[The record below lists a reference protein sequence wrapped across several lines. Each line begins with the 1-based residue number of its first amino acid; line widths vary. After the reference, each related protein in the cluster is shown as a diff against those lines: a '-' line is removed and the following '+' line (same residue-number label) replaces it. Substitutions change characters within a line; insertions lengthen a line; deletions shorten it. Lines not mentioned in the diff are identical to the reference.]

1 MILHDHAAEAPEAG
15 LDRVAES
22 AGALLE
28 PLGLAFTD
36 LAGIGVGCAGLID
49 HVAGVLQTSPNLPA
63 WRNVPVRALLEARFS
78 RPVHLAND
86 AAAFLHAE
94 WRYGAARGAAN
105 ALFVTIGTGVGGGL
119 VLDGRVYRGSTGL
132 GGEIGHVSIDVDGP
146 ECPCGNRGC
155 LELYV
160 GRTAIERGAREA
172 GFPPETRSP
181 AAVAERAAAGDA
193 AALRIY
199 EEVGGRLGRALA
211 GFVNLLEPEV
221 IVIGGG
227 IAASSSLLFP
237 AAERELK
244 ACSMVARHKSIPLRG
259 AYFGPAAGMIG
270 AALLGTDRGT
280 GPVTP

>member
-1 MILHDHAAEAPEAG
+1 VADAA
-15 LDRVAES
+15 RT
-22 AGALLE
+22 LLE
-28 PLGLAFTD
+28 SRGLVLED

-49 HVAGVLQTSPNLPA
+49 TGAGVLKTSPNLPA
-63 WRNVPVRALLEARFS
+63 WRDVPVRALLEARFS

-94 WRYGAARGAAN
+94 WQYGAARAAAN
-105 ALFVTIGTGVGGGL
+105 ALFVTVGTGVGGGL
-119 VLDGRVYRGSTGL
+119 VLDGRVFRGPTGL

-160 GRTAIERGAREA
+160 GRAAIERRARDA
-172 GFPPETRSP
+172 GFPPESWSP
-181 AAVAERAAAGDA
+181 AAVAERAAGGDA

-199 EEVGGRLGRALA
+199 EEVGIRLGRALA

-237 AAERELK
+237 AAARELK
-244 ACSMVARHKSIPLRG
+244 ARSMVARQKSIPLLG
-259 AYFGPAAGMIG
+259 AHFGPAAGMIG
-270 AALLGTDRGT
+270 AALLGADRGIA
-280 GPVTP
+280 PVSP